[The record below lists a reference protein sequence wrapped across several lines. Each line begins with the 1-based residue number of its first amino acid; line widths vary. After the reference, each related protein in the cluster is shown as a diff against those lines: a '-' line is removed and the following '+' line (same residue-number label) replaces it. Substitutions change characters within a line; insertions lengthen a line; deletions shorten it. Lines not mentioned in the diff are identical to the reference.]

1 MGAIKQQLPASCEKE
16 NVNRV
21 CNPKRK
27 RRYIP
32 HSERAVEKVNR
43 RNASERSRMMRIN
56 EAFQALQNHLPVM
69 QDIEKRVAK
78 EQILS
83 WAAEYIQSL
92 SDIIKYHDLQMG
104 CRKSCQALS
113 YDNSN
118 TQVRYRIIIVLH
130 KTCTYSIV
138 DLSSVQM

>member
-1 MGAIKQQLPASCEKE
+1 MGAIKQLLPASCEKE
-16 NVNRV
+16 NINRV

-56 EAFQALQNHLPVM
+56 EAFQVLQSHLPVM
-69 QDIEKRVAK
+69 QDMDKRVAK
-78 EQILS
+78 EQILN

-92 SDIIKYHDLQMG
+92 SDIIRNHDLQIG
-104 CRKSCQALS
+104 CKRNVKAFSFDHSNAQVK
-113 YDNSN
+113 YD
-118 TQVRYRIIIVLH
+118 IV
-130 KTCTYSIV
+130 IV
-138 DLSSVQM
+138 FIKYYMIHMYM